1 MNLSPHFT
9 LEEFTHSQTAAR
21 MGLDNT
27 PHATTVAALSAT
39 AAGMEMVRAALGS
52 KPIVISSGYRSPTL
66 NTVARGSRRS
76 QHLLGEACD
85 FTCPAFGTPREIVAL
100 LVDSTVPYDQ
110 LIYEYG
116 AWVHISFGPR
126 NRREVLIID
135 RTGTRPWG

>member
-52 KPIVISSGYRSPTL
+52 RPIVISSGYRSPTL

-76 QHLLGEACD
+76 QHLPRAGVRWRVLAAQ
-85 FTCPAFGTPREIVAL
+85 PAPAGGGV
-100 LVDSTVPYDQ
+100 
-110 LIYEYG
+110 
-116 AWVHISFGPR
+116 
-126 NRREVLIID
+126 
-135 RTGTRPWG
+135 